1 MRLVGIEE
9 LVFHDLPRR
18 YPLRWVEADH
28 ISDQFY
34 YFNSL
39 RFIWH
44 SVFLSI
50 VIRIDTIRKR
60 YISY

>member
-1 MRLVGIEE
+1 MGLVGIEK
-9 LVFHDLPRR
+9 LVFQDLPRR
-18 YPLRWVEADH
+18 YPLRWIETDH
-28 ISDQFY
+28 FSDQFDH
-34 YFNSL
+34 FISL

-50 VIRIDTIRKR
+50 VIRIETIRKR